1 MANLPRQRFVVTS
14 MNAQAQQRGQ
24 DVGEIMGLVGQRR
37 QLVAEMEELQER
49 RLEIAQ
55 QLKTAGREERG
66 VLQQTANQL
75 DRQLSGAENALRA
88 IENLIATQTGS
99 APPPPPATPAKVA
112 AGGQGVSYT
121 TAPPPPPPVAPARD
135 AIMFSWA
142 GFTVIALAS
151 IGIFN
156 YVRRLRRET
165 RDAVTQLRSELF
177 DEMKKVSYGVES
189 MAVELERIGEGQ
201 RFVTKALSEKKEPAP
216 RGGSS

>member
-1 MANLPRQRFVVTS
+1 
-14 MNAQAQQRGQ
+14 MNSQAQQRGQ

-88 IENLIATQTGS
+88 IETLIATQTGA
-99 APPPPPATPAKVA
+99 APPPPTAPRQVA
-112 AGGQGVSYT
+112 PPAGGQGFSYT
-121 TAPPPPPPVAPARD
+121 TAPPPPPADPGWAKDMVALSTGTL
-135 AIMFSWA
+135 AI
-142 GFTVIALAS
+142 VALAALAAF
-151 IGIFN
+151 G
-156 YVRRLRRET
+156 YLRRMRRDT
-165 RDAVTQLRSELF
+165 QDAVVQLRSELWQ
-177 DEMKKVSYGVES
+177 EMKKVSVGVDAI
-189 MAVELERIGEGQ
+189 AVELERIGEGQ